1 MSVSVSSLADFNIAE
16 CSGELT
22 VVQIS
27 EAYSIFQQLVG
38 RSPSN
43 LMVDLSQLND
53 FDSAALQLMLWL
65 KAAVDDACQLQFIV
79 ADNDVVTKVLDL
91 YQLSEQFTALE
102 TCADIETCAD
112 ANTCA
117 EVGL

>member
-1 MSVSVSSLADFNIAE
+1 MSVSVASLADFNIAE

-27 EAYSIFQQLVG
+27 EAYSIFQELVG

-43 LMVDLSQLND
+43 LMVDLSQLED

-65 KAAVDDACQLQFIV
+65 KTAVDDACQLQFIV
-79 ADNDVVTKVLDL
+79 ADNDAVMKVLDL
-91 YQLSEQFTALE
+91 YQLSEQFTA
-102 TCADIETCAD
+102 IEAFAKD
-112 ANTCA
+112 EALA